1 MSVKVAQLCL
11 FLFQDKVQKMFQNAV
26 TSQSADDKF
35 TDWCT
40 RTLQGLNASIDG
52 RC

>member
-1 MSVKVAQLCL
+1 
-11 FLFQDKVQKMFQNAV
+11 MFQNAV

-52 RC
+52 RCWYDRLSYAIC